1 MKFKNTQVYNIDGAL
16 RAMRNPLE
24 SWDKSDS
31 CWISVN
37 QNEEYVI
44 GKNDMK
50 LAQKLIRAGS
60 EHRKFMRQ
68 IFVSVDITAPAYFFA
83 ELDTYKVGT
92 TRNSTSFMHKGVSK
106 PFTLD
111 DFELDCPD
119 CTIKFVID
127 ELNKLRDLY
136 LESKDYSYFRRIR
149 QLLPQSY
156 LYTSTVAMNYEN
168 LFNICNQREN
178 HRLVEWSRDFIDWA
192 KTLPYTKDLIFL
204 DIE

>member
-44 GKNDMK
+44 GENDMK

-156 LYTSTVAMNYEN
+156 LYTSTVTMNYES
-168 LFNICNQREN
+168 LFNMCNQREN

-192 KTLPYTKDLIFL
+192 KTLPYAKDLIFL
-204 DIE
+204 DKE

>member
-37 QNEEYVI
+37 HNAKYVI
-44 GKNDMK
+44 GENDMK

-156 LYTSTVAMNYEN
+156 LYTSTVTMNYEN
-168 LFNICNQREN
+168 LFNLCNQREN

-204 DIE
+204 DKE